1 MKQRQKNRSITLLKL
16 TKEDN
21 ENTNKDVIN
30 LKNKNDRF
38 NIVNWELQN
47 AQAQEPKMAAQLAF
61 LEQRI
66 QDIKL
71 QNSEIQATPDFNED
85 EFTAFTQSTFP
96 VKPVPDL

>member
-47 AQAQEPKMAAQLAF
+47 A
-61 LEQRI
+61 
-66 QDIKL
+66 
-71 QNSEIQATPDFNED
+71 
-85 EFTAFTQSTFP
+85 
-96 VKPVPDL
+96 

>member
-47 AQAQEPKMAAQLAF
+47 AQAQEPKMAA
-61 LEQRI
+61 
-66 QDIKL
+66 
-71 QNSEIQATPDFNED
+71 
-85 EFTAFTQSTFP
+85 
-96 VKPVPDL
+96 